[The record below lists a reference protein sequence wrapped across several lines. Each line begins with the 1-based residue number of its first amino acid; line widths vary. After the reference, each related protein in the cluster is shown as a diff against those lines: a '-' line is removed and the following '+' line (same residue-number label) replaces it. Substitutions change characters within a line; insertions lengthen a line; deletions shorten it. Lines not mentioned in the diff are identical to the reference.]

1 MNSKAF
7 RPTDTGSSSA
17 PGSIEETNRAV
28 LARFVESWAAGDVD
42 GVMACVTETFIYRA
56 SIGPEPGMTYSGA
69 EGVRAG
75 IAEMRAIDAGR
86 IPMVTDQN
94 IHGNR
99 GYYRWIYRWPST
111 DMVADEAGCDWI
123 QFRDG
128 LLDSKDAYRKVRQ
141 HPTVPAL
148 RQLTAPAPVHSPGAP
163 VTTRLANAGDAEA
176 LLQSMERLAEIEGY
190 KADFRVT
197 TKELLA
203 RGLAA
208 SQGQEFRA
216 FVVDCAAGGLSGYAV
231 VQEIPFTFDLR
242 PTLVL
247 KELFVAAAD
256 RSRGVGTALM
266 EAVIA
271 YARRRGC
278 GRLRW
283 LVQPGNETAKRFY
296 KRFGGAI
303 DSAWENWALNPSLN
317 SASSSVSAA
326 ESVGGDPAG

>member
-1 MNSKAF
+1 
-7 RPTDTGSSSA
+7 
-17 PGSIEETNRAV
+17 
-28 LARFVESWAAGDVD
+28 LARFVEAWAAGDVE

-56 SIGPEPGMTYSGA
+56 SIGPEPGKTYSGA

-86 IPMVTDQN
+86 IPVLTDQN

-99 GYYRWIYRWPST
+99 GYVRWIYRWPST

-128 LLDSKDAYRKVRQ
+128 LLDCKDAYRKVRQ
-141 HPTVPAL
+141 LSTVPAL
-148 RQLTAPAPVHSPGAP
+148 RHLTIPAPAHSPGAA
-163 VTTRLANAGDAEA
+163 VTVRLANARDAEA
-176 LLQSMERLAEIEGY
+176 LLQLMEQLAEFEGY

-197 TKELLA
+197 TKDLLA

-216 FVVDCAAGGLSGYAV
+216 FVADCAAVGLSGYAV

-247 KELFVAAAD
+247 KELFVAATD

-266 EAVIA
+266 AAVIA

-283 LVQPGNETAKRFY
+283 LVLPGNDAAKRFY
-296 KRFGGAI
+296 ERFGGAI
-303 DSAWENWALNPSLN
+303 DSAWENWVLNPRLSQN
-317 SASSSVSAA
+317 NATDFMGQCGA
-326 ESVGGDPAG
+326 

>member
-1 MNSKAF
+1 
-7 RPTDTGSSSA
+7 
-17 PGSIEETNRAV
+17 
-28 LARFVESWAAGDVD
+28 
-42 GVMACVTETFIYRA
+42 MACVTETFIYRA
-56 SIGPEPGMTYSGA
+56 SIGTVPGKTYSGA

-86 IPMVTDQN
+86 IPVVTDQN
-94 IHGNR
+94 FHGNR

-111 DMVADEAGCDWI
+111 DMVADEIGCDWI

-128 LLDSKDAYRKVRQ
+128 LLESKDGYRKVRQ
-141 HPTVPAL
+141 LPTLSAL
-148 RQLTAPAPVHSPGAP
+148 RHLTTRASTHSPGAP
-163 VTTRLANAGDAEA
+163 VTVRLANAGDAEA
-176 LLQSMERLAEIEGY
+176 LLQSMERLAEFEGY

-216 FVVDCAAGGLSGYAV
+216 FVADRATGGLSGYAV

-256 RSRGVGTALM
+256 RRRGVWTALM

-271 YARRRGC
+271 YARQRGC

-283 LVQPGNETAKRFY
+283 LVLPENDAANRFY
-296 KRFGGAI
+296 ERFGGAI
-303 DSAWENWALNPSLN
+303 DSSRENWVLNPSLN
-317 SASSSVSAA
+317 SASSKVSAA
-326 ESVGGDPAG
+326 ESDGGDPAG

>member
-1 MNSKAF
+1 M
-7 RPTDTGSSSA
+7 
-17 PGSIEETNRAV
+17 
-28 LARFVESWAAGDVD
+28 LARFVEAWAAGDVE

-56 SIGPEPGMTYSGA
+56 SIGPEPGKTYSGA
-69 EGVRAG
+69 GGVRAG

-86 IPMVTDQN
+86 IPVVTDQH

-141 HPTVPAL
+141 HPTVL
-148 RQLTAPAPVHSPGAP
+148 RHLTTPVPTHSPGAP
-163 VTTRLANAGDAEA
+163 VAVRLANAGDAEA
-176 LLQSMERLAEIEGY
+176 LLQSMERLAEFEGY

-203 RGLAA
+203 RGLAT

-216 FVVDCAAGGLSGYAV
+216 FVADCAAGGLSGYAV

-247 KELFVAAAD
+247 KELFVVATD

-271 YARRRGC
+271 YARQRGC

-283 LVQPGNETAKRFY
+283 HVLPGNDAAKRFY
-296 KRFGGAI
+296 VRFGGAI
-303 DSAWENWALNPSLN
+303 DSAWENWVLNPSLN
-317 SASSSVSAA
+317 SASSNASVA

>member
-1 MNSKAF
+1 
-7 RPTDTGSSSA
+7 
-17 PGSIEETNRAV
+17 
-28 LARFVESWAAGDVD
+28 
-42 GVMACVTETFIYRA
+42 MACVTETFIYRA
-56 SIGPEPGMTYSGA
+56 SIGPEPGKTYSGA

-86 IPMVTDQN
+86 IAVVTDQH
-94 IHGNR
+94 IHGNH
-99 GYYRWIYRWPST
+99 GYYRWIYRWPWT
-111 DMVADEAGCDWI
+111 DMVADEVGCDWI

-128 LLDSKDAYRKVRQ
+128 LLDSKDAYRKVR
-141 HPTVPAL
+141 HFTTP
-148 RQLTAPAPVHSPGAP
+148 APAHSPGAP
-163 VTTRLANAGDAEA
+163 VTVRLANAGDAEA
-176 LLQSMERLAEIEGY
+176 LLQSMERLAEFEGY

-208 SQGQEFRA
+208 SQGQEFLA
-216 FVVDCAAGGLSGYAV
+216 FVADCAAGGLSGHAV

-278 GRLRW
+278 GQLRW
-283 LVQPGNETAKRFY
+283 LVLPGNDAAKGFY
-296 KRFGGAI
+296 ERFGGAI
-303 DSAWENWALNPSLN
+303 DSAWENWVLNPSLT
-317 SASSSVSAA
+317 SASPNVSAA
-326 ESVGGDPAG
+326 QSVRV